1 MLDSFFITINTWMT
15 SASAIAFIG
24 TKAWRSD
31 GIPLVGDGSVKA
43 RFSDT
48 AGDSM
53 VISLEQAA
61 EQFEK
66 GISFYV
72 AALKQL
78 FENILEDDS

>member
-1 MLDSFFITINTWMT
+1 
-15 SASAIAFIG
+15 
-24 TKAWRSD
+24 
-31 GIPLVGDGSVKA
+31 
-43 RFSDT
+43 
-48 AGDSM
+48 M

-78 FENILEDDS
+78 FENILEDAS